1 MATDSTI
8 SIKELKDCLD
18 ALEKL
23 KGIRT
28 ELKGKLSKQGLSD
41 DEEVKFAENLRKTS
55 EQIRHLEEVKLR
67 GLNIPQG
74 GEVMATPKAKKKA

>member
-1 MATDSTI
+1 MATKKGI
-8 SIKELKDCLD
+8 SIKDLKDCLD

-41 DEEVKFAENLRKTS
+41 DDEVKFAENLRKTS
-55 EQIRHLEEVKLR
+55 EQIKHLEDAKLR
-67 GLNIPQG
+67 ELNIKEG
-74 GEVMATPKAKKKA
+74 G

>member
-1 MATDSTI
+1 MATEKGI
-8 SIKELKDCLD
+8 SIKDLKDCLD

-41 DEEVKFAENLRKTS
+41 DDEVKFAENLRKTS
-55 EQIRHLEEVKLR
+55 EQIKHLEDAKLR
-67 GLNIPQG
+67 ELNIKEDG
-74 GEVMATPKAKKKA
+74 